1 MKNLFVFSWCHLW
14 SMGVGIGAPSYH
26 HTINHYIESDEWNV
40 FLFTADKTNLA
51 LKDKA
56 QVYLFSLPEGIE
68 KICMIPKWGF
78 FLRTIKYWCYTWWA
92 YKSAKKVL
100 RNCSGKGIAYAYE
113 FWGVK
118 AGSLF
123 AKRYKLPFITRFQG
137 TILVDKK
144 DRLIDRIKRYP
155 EYNAIQTKAD
165 LVIMTDDGSKG
176 DEVLKRLG
184 NSSSLLFIRNGLD
197 LYNNYRFLMENT
209 DVHAERSKL
218 GLSDNDKV
226 CMTASRLVDWKRVD
240 RAIYGVAEAL
250 KREPNTK
257 LLVAGDGK
265 ELSNLRALAKK
276 LGISKA
282 VIFLGGVPQNMI
294 YKYMLVSDIFL
305 SLYEMGNLGNPIF
318 EAMLMGKAIITLN
331 NGGTGSVIK
340 NEENGILLEEDQ
352 LEKLPD
358 KIIELFED
366 EQKREKIAGGA
377 FRYAEEKFYTWER
390 RLNIEEKNILQLM

>member
-1 MKNLFVFSWCHLW
+1 M
-14 SMGVGIGAPSYH
+14 
-26 HTINHYIESDEWNV
+26 
-40 FLFTADKTNLA
+40 
-51 LKDKA
+51 
-56 QVYLFSLPEGIE
+56 
-68 KICMIPKWGF
+68 
-78 FLRTIKYWCYTWWA
+78 
-92 YKSAKKVL
+92 
-100 RNCSGKGIAYAYE
+100 
-113 FWGVK
+113 
-118 AGSLF
+118 
-123 AKRYKLPFITRFQG
+123 
-137 TILVDKK
+137 
-144 DRLIDRIKRYP
+144 
-155 EYNAIQTKAD
+155 
-165 LVIMTDDGSKG
+165 
-176 DEVLKRLG
+176 
-184 NSSSLLFIRNGLD
+184 
-197 LYNNYRFLMENT
+197 
-209 DVHAERSKL
+209 
-218 GLSDNDKV
+218 
-226 CMTASRLVDWKRVD
+226 
-240 RAIYGVAEAL
+240 
-250 KREPNTK
+250 
-257 LLVAGDGK
+257 AGDGK

-377 FRYAEEKFYTWER
+377 FRYAEENFYTWER